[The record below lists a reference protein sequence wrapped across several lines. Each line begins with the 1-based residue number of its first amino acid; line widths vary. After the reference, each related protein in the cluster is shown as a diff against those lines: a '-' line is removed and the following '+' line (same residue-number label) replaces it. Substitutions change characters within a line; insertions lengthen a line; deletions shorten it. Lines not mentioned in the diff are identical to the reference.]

1 MNPENLSAL
10 NNQELLQK
18 AKKVKNDK
26 IMNAAIIGFTIGIV
40 AYSLFMN
47 GISFFAFFPLVLA
60 YFIFRNS
67 KNNEILENE
76 IQKEL
81 KSRNLN

>member
-1 MNPENLSAL
+1 MNPQNLTTL
-10 NNQELLQK
+10 TNQELLQK

-26 IMNAAIIGFTIGIV
+26 ILNAGIIGFTIGIV
-40 AYSLFMN
+40 AYSLFVN

-67 KNNEILENE
+67 KNNAILENE

-81 KSRNLN
+81 KSRNLK

>member
-18 AKKVKNDK
+18 AKKAKNDK
-26 IMNAAIIGFTIGIV
+26 ILNAAIIGFTIGIV
-40 AYSLFMN
+40 AYSIFMN

-60 YFIFRNS
+60 YIIFRNS
-67 KNNEILENE
+67 RNNDILENE

>member
-1 MNPENLSAL
+1 METTNLATLSDQQL
-10 NNQELLQK
+10 IQK

-26 IMNAAIIGFTIGIV
+26 ILNAGIIGFTIGIV
-40 AYSLFMN
+40 AYSLFVN

-67 KNNEILENE
+67 KNNAILENE

-81 KSRNLN
+81 KLRNLK

>member
-1 MNPENLSAL
+1 METTNLATLSDQQL
-10 NNQELLQK
+10 IQK

-26 IMNAAIIGFTIGIV
+26 ILNAGIIGFTIGIV
-40 AYSLFMN
+40 AYSLFVN

-67 KNNEILENE
+67 KNNAILENE

-81 KSRNLN
+81 KFRNLK

>member
-18 AKKVKNDK
+18 AKKAKNDK
-26 IMNAAIIGFTIGIV
+26 ILNAAIIGFTIGIV

-60 YFIFRNS
+60 YIIFRNS
-67 KNNEILENE
+67 RNNDILENE

>member
-1 MNPENLSAL
+1 MNPQNLTTL

-18 AKKVKNDK
+18 AKKIKSQKIIDAFIIGITIGVVIYGTVKN
-26 IMNAAIIGFTIGIV
+26 GFG
-40 AYSLFMN
+40 
-47 GISFFAFFPLVLA
+47 FFTFFPLVLA
-60 YFIFRNS
+60 YFIFKNS
-67 KNNEILENE
+67 KNNELLENE